1 MAVPAPADAT
11 PEQTAEFVESL
22 ALEALGSERL
32 WRSGSSAALADPGP
46 QPHSAYV
53 AAASVVSF
61 ADGVTG
67 QQKEDLLNSTLL
79 AQLAANHRFD
89 REKDT
94 LNWYEAYRTVLQGVG
109 WRSEAASAIRAP
121 LGRVAPL
128 AGPVGP
134 ASRPIMPRPPI
145 AADQPGVS
153 TRLPG
158 PVFTPVI
165 ATQPRFTAS
174 EAVLSVMR
182 RADGERTAFVA
193 ESSLEALRRLPDR
206 DRRVVIF
213 ETSSHSTGRGNFQIV
228 SASCGSDQVLRMTIV
243 AVFFATD
250 ESVPRVMSFTFGRGT
265 QMSKAH
271 DTMTLSPSDYS
282 KVREQ
287 VIQQLGDQASAYIAE
302 IPIEPSLAGR
312 SNMGIGL

>member
-1 MAVPAPADAT
+1 MPIPTPADAT
-11 PEQTAEFVESL
+11 LEQPAGFVESL
-22 ALEALGSERL
+22 RLEALGSERL
-32 WRSGSSAALADPGP
+32 WRTDSSASLADPGP

-79 AQLAANHRFD
+79 AQLGANHRFD

-94 LNWYEAYRTVLQGVG
+94 LNWYGAYRTVLWGIG
-109 WRSEAASAIRAP
+109 WHSETGSARTPLDRAAPTGPIGLARRPMMTRP
-121 LGRVAPL
+121 L
-128 AGPVGP
+128 
-134 ASRPIMPRPPI
+134 I
-145 AADQPGVS
+145 AADQPGAPAQ
-153 TRLPG
+153 LPG
-158 PVFTPVI
+158 FVFTRVI

-174 EAVLSVMR
+174 DTVLSVMR

-193 ESSLEALRRLPDR
+193 ESSLETLRRLPDR

-243 AVFFATD
+243 AVFFATA
-250 ESVPRVMSFTFGRGT
+250 ESVPRVMSFTFGRDT

-271 DTMTLSPSDYS
+271 DTMTLSPSDYG

-287 VIQQLGDQASAYIAE
+287 VIQQLGDQASAYIAQL
-302 IPIEPSLAGR
+302 PDG
-312 SNMGIGL
+312 

>member
-1 MAVPAPADAT
+1 VAILAPADAP
-11 PEQTAEFVESL
+11 PEPTANFVESL
-22 ALEALGSERL
+22 ALEALGSDRL
-32 WRSGSSAALADPGP
+32 WRNGSSAALVDPGP
-46 QPHSAYV
+46 QAHSAYV

-61 ADGVTG
+61 TDGVSG

-94 LNWYEAYRTVLQGVG
+94 LNWYEAYRTVLRGVG
-109 WRSEAASAIRAP
+109 WRSEATSASRVQ
-121 LGRVAPL
+121 LGRAAL
-128 AGPVGP
+128 AGPIGP
-134 ASRPIMPRPPI
+134 ASRLMMARSPIV
-145 AADQPGVS
+145 ADQPSVS
-153 TRLPG
+153 GRAPGLAFTR
-158 PVFTPVI
+158 VI

-174 EAVLSVMR
+174 EAVLSVLR
-182 RADGERTAFVA
+182 KVDGGRTASVA

-213 ETSSHSTGRGNFQIV
+213 ETSSHRAGRGNFQIV
-228 SASCGSDQVLRMTIV
+228 SASCGSDRVLSMTIV

-250 ESVPRVMSFTFGRGT
+250 DSVPRLMSFTFGRGT
-265 QMSKAH
+265 QMYQAR
-271 DTMTLSPSDYS
+271 DTMTLSPSDYD

-302 IPIEPSLAGR
+302 LPGS
-312 SNMGIGL
+312 

>member
-11 PEQTAEFVESL
+11 PEQTADFVENL
-22 ALEALGSERL
+22 AIEALGGERL
-32 WRSGSSAALADPGP
+32 WRSGSSAALVDSGP

-94 LNWYEAYRTVLQGVG
+94 LNWYEAYRTVLRGVG
-109 WRSEAASAIRAP
+109 WRSETGSARTPLDRAARTGLI
-121 LGRVAPL
+121 GL
-128 AGPVGP
+128 ASPP
-134 ASRPIMPRPPI
+134 MMPRPPI
-145 AADQPGVS
+145 AADQPS
-153 TRLPG
+153 TPARLPG
-158 PVFTPVI
+158 LVFTRVM

-182 RADGERTAFVA
+182 SADGERTTFVA
-193 ESSLEALRRLPDR
+193 ASSLETLRRLPDR

-250 ESVPRVMSFTFGRGT
+250 EGVTRVMSFTFGRST

-282 KVREQ
+282 KMREQ

-302 IPIEPSLAGR
+302 LPDG
-312 SNMGIGL
+312 

>member
-1 MAVPAPADAT
+1 MAVPAAADAT
-11 PEQTAEFVESL
+11 LEQTPDFVESL

-32 WRSGSSAALADPGP
+32 WRSGASAALADPGP

-61 ADGVTG
+61 VDGVTG

-94 LNWYEAYRTVLQGVG
+94 LNWYGAYRTVLWGVG
-109 WRSEAASAIRAP
+109 WRSETGSARTP
-121 LGRVAPL
+121 LGRAAPT
-128 AGPVGP
+128 GPVGL
-134 ASRPIMPRPPI
+134 ASRPMIPRPLI
-145 AADQPGVS
+145 AADQPGAPA
-153 TRLPG
+153 RLPG
-158 PVFTPVI
+158 FVFTRVI

-174 EAVLSVMR
+174 ETVLSVMR
-182 RADGERTAFVA
+182 SADGARTAVVA
-193 ESSLEALRRLPDR
+193 ESSLETLRRLPDR

-250 ESVPRVMSFTFGRGT
+250 ESVPRVISFTFGRET
-265 QMSKAH
+265 QMCKAH
-271 DTMTLSPSDYS
+271 DTMTLSPSDYG

-287 VIQQLGDQASAYIAE
+287 VIQQLGDQASAYIAQL
-302 IPIEPSLAGR
+302 PDG
-312 SNMGIGL
+312 

>member
-1 MAVPAPADAT
+1 MAIPAPAAAT
-11 PEQTAEFVESL
+11 PTADFVDSL
-22 ALEALGSERL
+22 ALEALGSDRL
-32 WRSGSSAALADPGP
+32 WRSGSRAALADPGP

-79 AQLAANHRFD
+79 AQVAANARFD

-94 LNWYEAYRTVLQGVG
+94 LNWYEAYRTVLRGVG
-109 WRSEAASAIRAP
+109 WRSEATSAIRVPPGGA
-121 LGRVAPL
+121 AL

-134 ASRPIMPRPPI
+134 ASRPIMPGPPI
-145 AADQPGVS
+145 ATDQAGVS
-153 TRLPG
+153 TRLLG
-158 PVFTPVI
+158 SGFTRVI

-174 EAVLSVMR
+174 EAALSILR
-182 RADGERTAFVA
+182 RVDGERTASVA
-193 ESSLEALRRLPDR
+193 TISLEALRQLPDR

-213 ETSSHSTGRGNFQIV
+213 ETSSHSAGRGNFQII
-228 SASCGSDQVLRMTIV
+228 SAYCGSDRVLRMTIV
-243 AVFFATD
+243 ALFFATD
-250 ESVPRVMSFTFGRGT
+250 ESVPRVMSFTFGRGS
-265 QMSKAH
+265 QVYQGR
-271 DTMTLSPSDYS
+271 DTMMLSPSDYDE
-282 KVREQ
+282 VREQ

-302 IPIEPSLAGR
+302 IPIEPSLAAR

>member
-1 MAVPAPADAT
+1 MAVRVPADAT
-11 PEQTAEFVESL
+11 PEQAAGFVGSL
-22 ALEALGSERL
+22 TLEALGSERL
-32 WRSGSSAALADPGP
+32 WRSGSSAALADSGP
-46 QPHSAYV
+46 RPHSAYV

-79 AQLAANHRFD
+79 EQLAANHRFD

-94 LNWYEAYRTVLQGVG
+94 LNWYEAYRTVLRGVG
-109 WRSEAASAIRAP
+109 WRSETGSARTPLDRAAP
-121 LGRVAPL
+121 T
-128 AGPVGP
+128 GPIGL

-145 AADQPGVS
+145 AADQPGAPV
-153 TRLPG
+153 RLPG
-158 PVFTPVI
+158 LVFTRVMV
-165 ATQPRFTAS
+165 TQRRFTAS

-182 RADGERTAFVA
+182 SADGERTAVVT
-193 ESSLEALRRLPDR
+193 ESSLETLRRLPDR

-250 ESVPRVMSFTFGRGT
+250 ESVPRLMSFAFGRGT
-265 QMSKAH
+265 QMSKAY
-271 DTMTLSPSDYS
+271 DTMTLSPSDYG

-302 IPIEPSLAGR
+302 LPDG
-312 SNMGIGL
+312 